1 MKTSSE
7 HLPPSPPPPDRFYVL
22 LNPAPPSLEKQLC
35 ARALP
40 WMPYLNWLAAF
51 EQGYTENRKSLLVFV
66 FLNKS
71 FQPIFFAFQMVTRPR
86 PNLFE
91 MLINLTSPQWLD
103 RLDLL
108 TRYIDTCGKK
118 IQSEIII
125 QIKRCSA
132 PHSKIGNFSCERWRR
147 LLTKEK
153 QDALV

>member
-1 MKTSSE
+1 M
-7 HLPPSPPPPDRFYVL
+7 F
-22 LNPAPPSLEKQLC
+22 
-35 ARALP
+35 
-40 WMPYLNWLAAF
+40 
-51 EQGYTENRKSLLVFV
+51 
-66 FLNKS
+66 
-71 FQPIFFAFQMVTRPR
+71 TRPR

-103 RLDLL
+103 RPDLL
-108 TRYIDTCGKK
+108 TCYIDTCGKK

-153 QDALV
+153 QDALVQTAHPFKLPFLASQRKLTVNEAVWDVKTR